1 MSMDVDKA
9 MIGDHIRLLRL
20 QQNRTIAEIAQKCK
34 FSKSLLSK
42 IENGRVVP
50 SVGAL
55 VKIAS
60 ALGTSVSALIESSN
74 DIKTVFTL
82 KETSH
87 KSMIRTEKGLYLYP
101 FAVRHKDNKMQPFLH
116 VLRRG
121 EAKPQIDSHQGQEF
135 IFVLKGVLKFRVGR
149 VEYVLNEGDSVYF
162 NSIEKHQGTPLT
174 ELVEYLD
181 IFA

>member
-1 MSMDVDKA
+1 MDVDKA
-9 MIGDHIRLLRL
+9 LIGEHIRVLRL
-20 QQNRTIAEIAQKCK
+20 RQNRTIAEIAQKCK

-42 IENGRVVP
+42 IENGKIVP

-60 ALGTSVSALIESSN
+60 ALGTSVSALIESSA
-74 DIKTVFTL
+74 DTQTVFTL

-87 KSMIRTEKGLYLYP
+87 KSIIRTEKGLYLYP
-101 FAVRHKDNKMQPFLH
+101 FATEHKDNKMQPFLH
-116 VLRRG
+116 TLRKG
-121 EAKPQIDSHQGQEF
+121 EVKPQVDSHQGQEF

-149 VEYVLNEGDSVYF
+149 VEYILNEGDSVYF
-162 NSIEKHQGTPLT
+162 NSIEKHEGVPMS
-174 ELVEYLD
+174 EVVEYLD